1 MQNRLLAALAVL
13 TVIGLSSPVL
23 AQSNGNGNGNGR
35 GNGHGPVVSVP
46 EIDAG
51 AGLAALAAVCAAL
64 VLAWERR
71 RKHSA

>member
-1 MQNRLLAALAVL
+1 MRAHLLPALAVL
-13 TVIGLSSPVL
+13 TLLSFAGPL
-23 AQSNGNGNGNGR
+23 WAQSNGNGNGNGNGR
-35 GNGHGPVVSVP
+35 GNVVSVP

-51 AGLAALAAVCAAL
+51 SGLAALAAIGAGL